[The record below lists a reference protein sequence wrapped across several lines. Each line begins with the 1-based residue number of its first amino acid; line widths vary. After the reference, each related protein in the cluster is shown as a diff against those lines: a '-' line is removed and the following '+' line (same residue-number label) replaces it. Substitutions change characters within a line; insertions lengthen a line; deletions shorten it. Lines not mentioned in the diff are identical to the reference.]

1 MDKENVNGILYSCE
15 KEILPVET
23 AWIDLKDVMLS
34 EIIQREKCK

>member
-34 EIIQREKCK
+34 EIIQREKYK

>member
-1 MDKENVNGILYSCE
+1 MDKENVNEILYSCE